1 MAYALGLAGFECQ
14 DVHMTD
20 LLSGAVSMQSFIGF
34 VACGG
39 FSYGDVLGAGQG
51 WAKTILMN
59 PRLRD
64 TFEAFF
70 QRKDTFA
77 LGVCNGCQMMS
88 NLSSIIPGA
97 QYWPQF
103 TRNQS
108 EQYESRFVQV
118 EILESPSIFFK
129 EMQKSQLPIV
139 VAHGEGQ
146 VNFGIQGSLEQ
157 LKNQQLV
164 AMRFVDHYG
173 QPTLH
178 YPLNPN
184 GSIDGITGI
193 TTPDG
198 RFTALMPHPERVFR
212 TVQMS
217 WSPPSWQD
225 MDNGLSPWMRMFRN
239 ARYWIG

>member
-1 MAYALGLAGFECQ
+1 
-14 DVHMTD
+14 
-20 LLSGAVSMQSFIGF
+20 
-34 VACGG
+34 
-39 FSYGDVLGAGQG
+39 
-51 WAKTILMN
+51 
-59 PRLRD
+59 
-64 TFEAFF
+64 
-70 QRKDTFA
+70 
-77 LGVCNGCQMMS
+77 
-88 NLSSIIPGA
+88 
-97 QYWPQF
+97 
-103 TRNQS
+103 
-108 EQYESRFVQV
+108 
-118 EILESPSIFFK
+118 
-129 EMQKSQLPIV
+129 MQKSQLPIV

-225 MDNGLSPWMRMFRN
+225 TDNGLSPWMRMFRN